1 MLTIFFV
8 LFYCIVLLNLASIK
22 KMVHDE
28 YKNQEIPHANQK

>member
-8 LFYCIVLLNLASIK
+8 LLYCIVLLNLASIK

-28 YKNQEIPHANQK
+28 YKNQEIPHANLK